1 MEGPKTVIIYQ
12 LLRKL
17 KTQGDISVKEADQIR
32 SLKEFNHD
40 DVFLGVRRLQDLE
53 KELAQSEKP
62 LPNGSPVMIAAKDE
76 LASFIEKSIPAD
88 AIEKVL
94 SKIEPTPVIAGSRE
108 TLAKVM
114 KDDVEPELERGP

>member
-1 MEGPKTVIIYQ
+1 
-12 LLRKL
+12 
-17 KTQGDISVKEADQIR
+17 
-32 SLKEFNHD
+32 
-40 DVFLGVRRLQDLE
+40 
-53 KELAQSEKP
+53 
-62 LPNGSPVMIAAKDE
+62 MIAAKDE